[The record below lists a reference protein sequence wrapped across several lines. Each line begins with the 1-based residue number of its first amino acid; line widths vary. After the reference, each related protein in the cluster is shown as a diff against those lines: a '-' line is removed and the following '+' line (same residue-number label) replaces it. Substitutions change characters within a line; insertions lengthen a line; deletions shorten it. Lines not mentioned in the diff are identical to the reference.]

1 MKTALLMKHMKNN
14 NGGKQMSKI
23 TKTDIGRL
31 ANEIKAFLEK
41 NGLASDVSIYFNGNA
56 TRSRTDAKWNWDE
69 GCYEHNIYWITEENV
84 DPHDYFEYAAYEHI
98 LSMSFEGALYEL
110 LNYSGGKIMDKFMK
124 IFEKYGLYYELGNA
138 WNLTCCL
145 IDSNTEVEYTHYEKP
160 RETIYLHNDNFLNPS
175 ELQNIMD
182 IWFDLSK
189 KEGEGG
195 SCVLGAGFKFEWKG
209 ESYFMPAQSPW
220 QGSLSWEEH
229 KDVIHKMLEDVGATE
244 IYYDWGRM
252 D

>member
-1 MKTALLMKHMKNN
+1 
-14 NGGKQMSKI
+14 MSKI
-23 TKTDIGRL
+23 TKTDIEKL
-31 ANEIKAFLEK
+31 ASEIKAFLE
-41 NGLASDVSIYFNGNA
+41 AYDIADSVSVYYNGNVE
-56 TRSRTDAKWNWDE
+56 RSKTNYGSCSELKTTYTWVKTND
-69 GCYEHNIYWITEENV
+69 V
-84 DPHDYFEYAAYEHI
+84 DPHDYFEYAAYDHI
-98 LSMSFEGALYEL
+98 LSMSFEGGLYDL
-110 LNYSGGKIMDKFMK
+110 LNYSGGSKMDKFMK

-220 QGSLSWEEH
+220 QGSCSWEEH

>member
-1 MKTALLMKHMKNN
+1 
-14 NGGKQMSKI
+14 MSKI
-23 TKTDIGRL
+23 TKADIERL
-31 ANEIKAFLEK
+31 ANEIIAFLEAYDI
-41 NGLASDVSIYFNGNA
+41 ASSVSIYYNGNVVRSKAEYDSKYNA
-56 TRSRTDAKWNWDE
+56 TYTWVKTYD
-69 GCYEHNIYWITEENV
+69 V

-98 LSMSFEGALYEL
+98 LSMSFEGGLYNV
-110 LNYSGGKIMDKFMK
+110 LNYSGGSKMDKFMK

-138 WNLTCCL
+138 WNLTCFL
-145 IDSNTEVEYTHYEKP
+145 IDDDTEVEYTYYEKP
-160 RETIYLHNDNFLNPS
+160 KEVIYLYSCDFSNPV

-195 SCVLGAGFKFEWKG
+195 SCVLGAGFKFEWNG
-209 ESYFMPAQSPW
+209 DSYFMPAQSPW

-244 IYYDWGRM
+244 IYYNWGRM

>member
-1 MKTALLMKHMKNN
+1 MN
-14 NGGKQMSKI
+14 KI
-23 TKTDIGRL
+23 TKTDIEKL
-31 ANEIKAFLEK
+31 ANEIIAFLEAY
-41 NGLASDVSIYFNGNA
+41 GIAESVSIYYNGNVV
-56 TRSRTDAKWNWDE
+56 RSKTQYDWDWVNSEYNAKYTWVKTYD
-69 GCYEHNIYWITEENV
+69 V
-84 DPHDYFEYAAYEHI
+84 DPHDYFEYAAYDHI
-98 LSMSFEGALYEL
+98 LSMSFEGGLYDL
-110 LNYSGGKIMDKFMK
+110 LNYSGGSKMDKFMK

-145 IDSNTEVEYTHYEKP
+145 LNDDTEVEYIYYEKP
-160 RETIYLHNDNFLNPS
+160 KETIYLHRFDFSSPS

-195 SCVLGAGFKFEWKG
+195 SCVLGAGFNFEWNGDK
-209 ESYFMPAQSPW
+209 YFMPAQSPW

-229 KDVIHKMLEDVGATE
+229 KDVIHKMLEDIGATE
-244 IYYDWGRM
+244 IYYNWGRM

>member
-1 MKTALLMKHMKNN
+1 MN
-14 NGGKQMSKI
+14 KI
-23 TKTDIGRL
+23 TKADIERL
-31 ANEIKAFLEK
+31 ASEIRAFLEAYQI
-41 NGLASDVSIYFNGNA
+41 ASSVSIYYNGNV
-56 TRSRTDAKWNWDE
+56 TRSKTEYDSEYNETYSWVKTDD
-69 GCYEHNIYWITEENV
+69 I

-98 LSMSFEGALYEL
+98 LSMSFEGGLYDV
-110 LNYSGGKIMDKFMK
+110 LNYSGGSKMDKFMK

-138 WNLTCCL
+138 WNLTCYL
-145 IDSNTEVEYTHYEKP
+145 ISDDTEVEYTYYEKP
-160 RETIYLHNDNFLNPS
+160 KETIYLYNGVFSNPA
-175 ELQNIMD
+175 ELQNIME
-182 IWFDLSK
+182 IWHKLSS

-195 SCVLGAGFKFEWKG
+195 SCVLGAGFKFEWNG
-209 ESYFMPAQSPW
+209 DSYFMPAQSPW

>member
-1 MKTALLMKHMKNN
+1 
-14 NGGKQMSKI
+14 MSKI
-23 TKTDIGRL
+23 TKADIERL
-31 ANEIKAFLEK
+31 ANEIIAFLEAYDI
-41 NGLASDVSIYFNGNA
+41 ASSVSIYYNGNVVRSKVEYDSKYNA
-56 TRSRTDAKWNWDE
+56 TYTWVKTYD
-69 GCYEHNIYWITEENV
+69 V

-98 LSMSFEGALYEL
+98 LSMSFEGGLYNV
-110 LNYSGGKIMDKFMK
+110 LNYSGGSKMDKFMK

-138 WNLTCCL
+138 WNLTCFL
-145 IDSNTEVEYTHYEKP
+145 IDDDTEVEYTYYEKP
-160 RETIYLHNDNFLNPS
+160 KEVIYLYSCDFSNPV

-195 SCVLGAGFKFEWKG
+195 SCVLGEGFKFEWNG
-209 ESYFMPAQSPW
+209 DSYFMPAQSPW

-229 KDVIHKMLEDVGATE
+229 KDVIHKMLEDIGATE
-244 IYYDWGRM
+244 IYYNWGRM